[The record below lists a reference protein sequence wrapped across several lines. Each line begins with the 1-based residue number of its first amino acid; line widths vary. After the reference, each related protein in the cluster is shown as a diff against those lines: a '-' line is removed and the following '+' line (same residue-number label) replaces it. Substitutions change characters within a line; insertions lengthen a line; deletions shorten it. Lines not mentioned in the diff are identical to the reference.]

1 MSDAEPL
8 CALSLD
14 GANSSKQSKRQR
26 PPIPT
31 WSDHAYC
38 VVKCRNCGSDTIRR
52 TDGLYTADDQI
63 YGGVCDHAYLV
74 VKKEEVVKKVEAE
87 EKVQHEGQDMRAEK
101 SERILCP
108 LPMLKTTLASS
119 ASGRGSGADVEDD
132 DREHGDLRGE
142 AKGDPSTDLVAPRIR
157 YTPEGDTVGLGAV
170 PDSIDPWIAVLG
182 LGYDDDTMISIM
194 SGSTRR
200 SRSRSRSR
208 SGPLLRSFRQIL
220 VDTPEDNVDTEFQE
234 IYHEDLPPTVSDL
247 YIRRQKCGGLPII
260 FKHLDACVSETLT
273 QTVDSLPNGVDFYVG
288 ATVDPRSRWLG
299 RIATDE
305 RSEMGGHHLRW
316 SGMILIAYT
325 AEGRRIEK
333 AAIKFAKTRYK
344 ERCTNKAEDPR
355 GQAAGRNNWI
365 YICA

>member
-14 GANSSKQSKRQR
+14 GANSSKQSKRKR

-170 PDSIDPWIAVLG
+170 PDSDPWIAVLG
-182 LGYDDDTMISIM
+182 LGYDDDMMISIM
-194 SGSTRR
+194 SGSTR

-247 YIRRQKCGGLPII
+247 YIRRQKSGGLPII